1 MRSTSRSVGR
11 GDNSLRQ
18 ADPVTP
24 KPRAI
29 EDKVEFS
36 EEAQIR
42 LAGSAAE
49 SEQEVDS
56 EQPVKGLPGRES
68 RAEVEDQQLPHGTEQ
83 KTAQKADGPDRPPAA
98 EKTESTKPP
107 KLDAELSPE
116 ELEQVKKL
124 AARDREV
131 RAHEQAHLAT
141 AGQYA
146 RGGPTYSY
154 QQGPDGKRYAIG
166 GEVQIDT
173 SPVDGDPK
181 ATAQKAR
188 VVRAAALAPAQ
199 PSAQDL
205 RVAAAA
211 TQMEQQALAELRQ
224 QSQSKA
230 LGSNQNPY
238 AKSVPLAG
246 TRLNVVA

>member
-1 MRSTSRSVGR
+1 MRSTSRLAGR

-18 ADPVTP
+18 AEPATP
-24 KPRAI
+24 RPRAI

-36 EEAQIR
+36 EEAQIK
-42 LAGSAAE
+42 LAGSTSGQEADAE
-49 SEQEVDS
+49 QTEPFE
-56 EQPVKGLPGRES
+56 GLPGREN
-68 RAEVEDQQLPHGTEQ
+68 RTEPKEQQAGRSTN
-83 KTAQKADGPDRPPAA
+83 KADGSQAA
-98 EKTESTKPP
+98 KKAESAKPP
-107 KLDAELSPE
+107 KLDAELTPE

-224 QSQSKA
+224 QLQSKA
-230 LGSNQNPY
+230 LGNNQNPY
-238 AKSVPLAG
+238 AKSVPLSG